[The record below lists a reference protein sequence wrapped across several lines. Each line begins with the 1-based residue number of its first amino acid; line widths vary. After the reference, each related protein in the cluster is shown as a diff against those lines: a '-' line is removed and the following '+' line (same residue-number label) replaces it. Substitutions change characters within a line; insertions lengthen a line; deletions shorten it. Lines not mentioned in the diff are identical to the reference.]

1 MQQIC
6 YYVLLFFIY
15 SFCGWI
21 LEVICKFMSHHKFI
35 NRGFFIGL
43 YCPIY
48 GIGAIFITFLLK
60 RYLNDA
66 FTLFVMTMLLCSIL
80 EYATSYF
87 LEKIFKTRWWDYSS
101 YRFHINGRICLET
114 MIPFGL
120 FGLFIMYLS
129 NPFFLYFIEQIPL
142 LNLYIISFVL
152 LFIFLFDAIFSFQI
166 MASFQS
172 ISSNIR
178 TDSTEK
184 ITAFVKKVSIKE
196 INIIKNVYSKHFL
209 N

>member
-35 NRGFFIGL
+35 NRGFFIGP

-48 GIGAIFITFLLK
+48 GFGAIFITFLLK